1 MNNFEN
7 GLALLLIG
15 MGTVLAFLTLLILCM
30 SIMSKIVG
38 WLNKV
43 FPEAVDDVKSA
54 AKKVASNV
62 DEAIAVAIAAI
73 VSLFLIT
80 AYLLLKMKRCPIR

>member
-15 MGTVLAFLTLLILCM
+15 MGTVLAFLMVLIFAM
-30 SIMSKIVG
+30 GIMSKIVG
-38 WLNKV
+38 WLNKI
-43 FPEAVDDVKSA
+43 FPEAVEEVKST

-73 VSLFLIT
+73 M
-80 AYLLLKMKRCPIR
+80 AKRG

>member
-1 MNNFEN
+1 MNNLEN

-15 MGTVLAFLTLLILCM
+15 MGTVLAFLTLLIFAM
-30 SIMSKIVG
+30 MIMSKVVG
-38 WLNKV
+38 WLNKI
-43 FPEAVDDVKSA
+43 FPEAVEEVKTA

-73 VSLFLIT
+73 M
-80 AYLLLKMKRCPIR
+80 AKRG

>member
-15 MGTVLAFLTLLILCM
+15 MGTVLAFLTLLIFCM
-30 SIMSKIVG
+30 RIMSKVVG
-38 WLNKV
+38 WLNKI
-43 FPEAVDDVKSA
+43 FPEAVEEVKST

-73 VSLFLIT
+73 M
-80 AYLLLKMKRCPIR
+80 AKRN

>member
-1 MNNFEN
+1 MNNLEN

-15 MGTVLAFLTLLILCM
+15 MGTVLAFLTVLIFAM
-30 SIMSKIVG
+30 GIMSKIVG
-38 WLNKV
+38 WLNKI
-43 FPEAVDDVKSA
+43 FPEAVEEVKST

-73 VSLFLIT
+73 M
-80 AYLLLKMKRCPIR
+80 AKRG

>member
-1 MNNFEN
+1 MNNLEN

-15 MGTVLAFLTLLILCM
+15 MGTVLAFLTLLIFAM
-30 SIMSKIVG
+30 MIMSKVVG
-38 WLNKV
+38 WLNKI
-43 FPEAVDDVKSA
+43 FPEAVEEVKSA

-73 VSLFLIT
+73 I
-80 AYLLLKMKRCPIR
+80 AKRG

>member
-15 MGTVLAFLTLLILCM
+15 MGTVLAFLAVLIFAM
-30 SIMSKIVG
+30 GIMSKVVG
-38 WLNKV
+38 WLNKI
-43 FPEAVDDVKSA
+43 FPEAVEEVKST

-73 VSLFLIT
+73 M
-80 AYLLLKMKRCPIR
+80 AKRG

>member
-15 MGTVLAFLTLLILCM
+15 MGTVLAFLTVLIFAM
-30 SIMSKIVG
+30 GIMSKVVG
-38 WLNKV
+38 WLNKI
-43 FPEAVDDVKSA
+43 FPEAVEEVKST
-54 AKKVASNV
+54 AKKVASNI

-73 VSLFLIT
+73 M
-80 AYLLLKMKRCPIR
+80 AKRS